1 GSRRIGRAP
10 ALARAGEAELEGRDG
25 RARSVAPGA
34 LRPGPADLRRRE
46 AAQRRSCALAR
57 GQGRARRRAALRIR
71 RRSRRERR
79 QAGVRGRAVSQ
90 RSTERD
96 GRVTARRRAGFP
108 RWRREPR
115 SRRSAMQLDKQFVL
129 EELRK
134 AGKDEHVQK
143 AIQELPDKI
152 DHEQHAAELKKFG
165 LDPGQLAA
173 KAAERGLASL

>member
-1 GSRRIGRAP
+1 
-10 ALARAGEAELEGRDG
+10 
-25 RARSVAPGA
+25 
-34 LRPGPADLRRRE
+34 
-46 AAQRRSCALAR
+46 
-57 GQGRARRRAALRIR
+57 
-71 RRSRRERR
+71 
-79 QAGVRGRAVSQ
+79 
-90 RSTERD
+90 
-96 GRVTARRRAGFP
+96 
-108 RWRREPR
+108 
-115 SRRSAMQLDKQFVL
+115 MQLDKQFVL